1 MDSAVDSAVAAAAQE
16 VAEEAEEGW
25 QDWMV
30 KMNRPTIGEIIGV
43 HLPDGSIRNAG
54 GRC

>member
-1 MDSAVDSAVAAAAQE
+1 VDSAGAAAAQE
-16 VAEEAEEGW
+16 EAQGW

-30 KMNRPTIGEIIGV
+30 KVNRPTIAEIIGV
-43 HLPDGSIRNAG
+43 RLSDGSIRIAG